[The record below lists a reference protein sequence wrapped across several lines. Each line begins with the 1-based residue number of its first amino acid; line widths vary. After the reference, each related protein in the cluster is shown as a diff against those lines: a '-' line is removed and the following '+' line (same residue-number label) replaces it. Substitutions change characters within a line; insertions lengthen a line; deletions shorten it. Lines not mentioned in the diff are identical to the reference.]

1 MSVAS
6 AIRRT
11 RHSAG
16 SATLTRAVVG
26 VAGAI
31 TLAHLTI
38 PGRPATVCPLRA
50 LTGIPCPLC
59 GGTTAMVHL
68 GRLDLIGALRANPVA
83 VIGGVAVI
91 TAPVI
96 ATIRGRRD
104 HGRFSARTR
113 TLLTGA
119 VIVAVA
125 FSEIWQ
131 LIRFGVV

>member
-1 MSVAS
+1 
-6 AIRRT
+6 
-11 RHSAG
+11 
-16 SATLTRAVVG
+16 
-26 VAGAI
+26 
-31 TLAHLTI
+31 
-38 PGRPATVCPLRA
+38 
-50 LTGIPCPLC
+50 
-59 GGTTAMVHL
+59 MVHL